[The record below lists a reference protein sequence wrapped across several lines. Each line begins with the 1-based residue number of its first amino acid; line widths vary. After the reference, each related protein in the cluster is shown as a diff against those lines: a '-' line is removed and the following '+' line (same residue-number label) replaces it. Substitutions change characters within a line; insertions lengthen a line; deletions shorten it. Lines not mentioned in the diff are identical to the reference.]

1 MTDKRNANVPKKR
14 RSVISSVYQN
24 GKADAFFISILL
36 VLLCIGLVMLFS
48 ASYYYA
54 NNKFGDS
61 YKFIKQQAIYA
72 AVGLVLMYVV
82 SRIDY
87 HVYKKFAW
95 ILYFGILVLLAVLL
109 ALPPMISGVD
119 YKRWFVLGPVNFQP
133 SEIAKFSVVLL
144 FAYLM
149 EKYEKKMST
158 FLFGFVFFLILLGA
172 VCVLVVMEPHLS
184 ATVLIFMI
192 GVTMMFVGGV
202 KKLYLFASAGAGV
215 GLGAVAILS
224 GIVDYG
230 STRIKYWLDPWLDAR
245 GKGFQTIQSLL
256 AIGSGG
262 FLGKGLGQSRQKYLW
277 VPEPHNDFIFSIV
290 CEELGLV
297 GAMLI
302 ILLFCLLVWRGF
314 TIAAR
319 AKDRFG
325 SLLALGLSFQVGLQ
339 ALLNILVVTNTIP
352 NTGISLPF
360 FSYGGTSMVILLC
373 EMGIVLSVSRSARM
387 PKS

>member
-1 MTDKRNANVPKKR
+1 MTDKRNADVPKKR